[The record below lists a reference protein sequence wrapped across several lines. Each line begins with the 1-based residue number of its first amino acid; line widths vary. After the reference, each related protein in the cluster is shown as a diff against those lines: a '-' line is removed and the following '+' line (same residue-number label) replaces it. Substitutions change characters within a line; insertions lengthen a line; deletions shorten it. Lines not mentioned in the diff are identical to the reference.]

1 MFLVT
6 RRVDKHHPYHYKNH
20 INHSYFLSW
29 IKVKILR
36 SRQKKLVQDCIK
48 RCQNEEFQKG
58 KEMKSKKLAGNKKG
72 KPF

>member
-1 MFLVT
+1 M
-6 RRVDKHHPYHYKNH
+6 
-20 INHSYFLSW
+20 
-29 IKVKILR
+29 KILR